1 MQHKTQ
7 TAARHPLPV
16 ARIDDAVFS
25 FLRPPTDGQPTS
37 PLQPAIEVT
46 ESPRNQPPEALD
58 APQPRVEAFAS
69 FYAEISDRVRSDVI
83 GAISMKMTDI
93 TCPHCGAGFRRL
105 ELWSL
110 LGWKGEYR
118 CPVCDTALEIF
129 DGNKLIDYRLTVQP
143 LRNGR

>member
-1 MQHKTQ
+1 
-7 TAARHPLPV
+7 
-16 ARIDDAVFS
+16 
-25 FLRPPTDGQPTS
+25 
-37 PLQPAIEVT
+37 
-46 ESPRNQPPEALD
+46 
-58 APQPRVEAFAS
+58 
-69 FYAEISDRVRSDVI
+69 
-83 GAISMKMTDI
+83 MKMTDI